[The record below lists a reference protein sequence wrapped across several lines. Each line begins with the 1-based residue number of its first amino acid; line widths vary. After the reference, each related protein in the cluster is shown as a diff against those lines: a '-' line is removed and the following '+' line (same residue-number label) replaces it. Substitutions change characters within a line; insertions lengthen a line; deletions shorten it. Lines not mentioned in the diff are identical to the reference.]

1 MEDRLYCH
9 GPNCCNLVPERS
21 ARCMTRALKNA
32 VMQQQ
37 VFHAD
42 KALQILDQETAPLV
56 VDRDKLKVWV
66 YLVQFHFLTVMCS
79 LVHPLLLTLQRK
91 CTPIN

>member
-1 MEDRLYCH
+1 MVKTAYLIS
-9 GPNCCNLVPERS
+9 ERI

-37 VFHAD
+37 VFQAE

-56 VDRDKLKVWV
+56 VDRDKLKVCV
-66 YLVQFHFLTVMCS
+66 YLIGSIEFHFSGLIMAGCFI
-79 LVHPLLLTLQRK
+79 L
-91 CTPIN
+91 